1 MRNFSLLT
9 TLLALST
16 PALAQE
22 GFDAHGLHRAPDDGD
37 LQDLLFVWRPE
48 AQTPKSF
55 SASGIFEYADQP
67 LVLVT
72 EDANG
77 TVTEETLLDH
87 VFGMHAGVSVGLH
100 ERVALTA
107 GAPIWLSSR
116 GADGVKSGVG
126 IGDVSVSAPIG
137 IIVPDETDG
146 GFGLSVVPTLSLP
159 SGDQARLLGYD
170 GVSGG
175 GALSAGYNTDVWQV
189 VANVGVDQTPTAG
202 LGNIVGG
209 PILRTR
215 VGGSYLVRE
224 DLALRGEVRF
234 DPYLRQGEST
244 LEAAP
249 LAGRP
254 GEAIFSARGRYD
266 KGINW
271 TLGGA
276 TGLTAGATA
285 ARFRFFAGIG
295 WTMGKDGP
303 ADLDLDGFVDSLD
316 ACPTQAE
323 TVNNYADDDGCPD
336 ALADLSLQVFDP
348 YGKPAAD
355 QPVFIDG
362 AEVGRTDSRGILQLK
377 DQVPG
382 ETLSFKI
389 PGTSIGYADVVVGDW
404 TLEEGAQQRQV
415 DIEWLPGT
423 ISVYAQTYRGDPIAA
438 EVQIQGPAE
447 HSPLQLDEYGEGM
460 MVLEAG
466 DWTLFA
472 SAPEFGTDRKTTTV
486 KAGENAL
493 VEMIFT
499 LQPAVIHVTEEEVVL
514 LDQIRFD
521 FDKATIKAQSA
532 DVVEQVATALLS
544 FPEIKTVEIQ
554 GHTDDKGSN
563 RYNQEL
569 SQRRVEAV
577 TEALA
582 AQGVAPERMQAVGYG
597 EACPLESNR
606 DEEGRAANRRVQ
618 FIITD
623 PAPAEGVP
631 CHDGNKAR
639 TTKEQVLE
647 IEFSNE

>member
-1 MRNFSLLT
+1 MRNFSLLAA
-9 TLLALST
+9 LALFST

-72 EDANG
+72 QNADD

-100 ERVALTA
+100 ERLALTA

-126 IGDVSVSAPIG
+126 IGDVRLSAPIG
-137 IIVPDETDG
+137 IIVPDEADG
-146 GFGLSVVPTLSLP
+146 GFGLSIVPTISLP
-159 SGDQARLLGYD
+159 SGDQQRLLGYD

-189 VANVGVDQTPTAG
+189 VANVGLDQTPYTGPA
-202 LGNIVGG
+202 NIIGG
-209 PILRTR
+209 RILRTR
-215 VGGSYLVRE
+215 LAGSYLVRE
-224 DLALRGEVRF
+224 DLALRGELRY
-234 DPYLRQGEST
+234 DPYFLEGAYPLSPERQST
-244 LEAAP
+244 
-249 LAGRP
+249 RP
-254 GEAIFSARGRYD
+254 GEAVFSARGRYD

-271 TLGGA
+271 TIGGA
-276 TGLTAGATA
+276 SALTAGATA

-303 ADLDLDGFVDSLD
+303 ADLDLDGLVDSLD
-316 ACPTQAE
+316 ACPKEAE
-323 TVNNYADDDGCPD
+323 TFNDYADDDGCPD

-355 QPVFIDG
+355 QAVFMDG
-362 AEVGRTDSRGILQLK
+362 AEVGRTDSRGMLMLK

-389 PGTSIGYADVVVGDW
+389 PGSAIGYADVVVGDW
-404 TLEEGAQQRQV
+404 VLEEGVQQRQV

-447 HSPLQLDEYGEGM
+447 HSPLQLDDYGEGM

-493 VEMIFT
+493 VEMVFT

-582 AQGVAPERMQAVGYG
+582 AQGVSADRMQAVGYG

-606 DEEGRAANRRVQ
+606 NEEGRAANRRVQ

-623 PAPAEGVP
+623 PAPADGVP
-631 CHDGNKAR
+631 CHDGVKAR
-639 TTKEQVLE
+639 VSKEQVVE